1 MSKNELIRQIA
12 LNNGTTIKEAKEF
25 FDVFEEVLTNAITS
39 NEEVVLS
46 PQIGKFILKSRK
58 AQIGHNPQ
66 TGEKIQIPVKTVVKF
81 KVSKTIKDQVSTIE
95 LE

>member
-25 FDVFEEVLTNAITS
+25 FDIFEEVLTNAITS

-46 PQIGKFILKSRK
+46 PKVGRFILKKRE
-58 AQIGHNPQ
+58 AREGHNPQ
-66 TGEKIQIPVKTVVKF
+66 TG
-81 KVSKTIKDQVSTIE
+81 
-95 LE
+95 